1 MENITEAL
9 KMAAAILLF
18 VGALSLTI
26 ATFTKVR
33 QTSAAVMENSDK
45 NASFYDNIEY
55 SSEKIVGLE
64 TVVTNCYLYYKN
76 YNTILFYTGSLDSDN
91 KLVNVKEMP
100 LYNTESLPVVDDKTR
115 MKKIN
120 SNLLINNIDG
130 TDLSRREIY
139 GLDINDERS
148 RKEPW
153 TGTDV
158 KNRDFITSFLKAEK
172 TEGYIWSRT
181 LFNNSTNSV
190 NYVKDKLGN
199 VNRILQIGFVYQ
211 NKTGRN
217 FYSGTGSMKFVE
229 RIGTYKYN
237 YKNNEDSNNKRP
249 SNLSTTMQQYVDK
262 DNQVVATLENNEEN
276 TQVKKVIQYIYIGS

>member
-91 KLVNVKEMP
+91 KLVNVEKMP
-100 LYNTESLPVVDDKTR
+100 LYNTESIPVDD
-115 MKKIN
+115 KIN
-120 SNLLINNIDG
+120 SNLLIKNVDG
-130 TDLSRREIY
+130 TDLSKREVF

-153 TGTDV
+153 IGTDV
-158 KNRDFITSFLKAEK
+158 KNRDFVRSFLKAEK

>member
-91 KLVNVKEMP
+91 KLVNVEKMP

-158 KNRDFITSFLKAEK
+158 KNRDFVTSFLKGIQTEK
-172 TEGYIWSRT
+172 YSWSG
-181 LFNNSTNSV
+181 SS
-190 NYVKDKLGN
+190 DHKLS
-199 VNRILQIGFVYQ
+199 IGFLYTDYT
-211 NKTGRN
+211 NGRN
-217 FYSGTGSMKFVE
+217 FYTGNSGSSSMKFVE

-276 TQVKKVIQYIYIGS
+276 TQVKKVIQYIYIVN

>member
-45 NASFYDNIEY
+45 NTSFYDNIDY

-64 TVVTNCYLYYKN
+64 TIVTNCYLYYKN
-76 YNTILFYTGSLDSDN
+76 YNTILFYTGHLDSDN
-91 KLVNVKEMP
+91 NLVIDRKMP
-100 LYNTESLPVVDDKTR
+100 LYNTESLPVDDEKTGK
-115 MKKIN
+115 KKIN

-153 TGTDV
+153 IGTDL
-158 KNRDFITSFLKAEK
+158 KNRNFVTSFLKAEK
-172 TEGYIWSRT
+172 TEGYSWSRT
-181 LFNNSTNSV
+181 ALNASNIVS
-190 NYVKDKLGN
+190 DHKLS
-199 VNRILQIGFVYQ
+199 IGFLYT
-211 NKTGRN
+211 NYTNGRN
-217 FYSGTGSMKFVE
+217 FYTGNSGSSSMKFVE

-237 YKNNEDSNNKRP
+237 YKNDEENSDTKRP

-262 DNQVVATLENNEEN
+262 DNQVVATLENNDEN
-276 TQVKKVIQYIYIGS
+276 TQVKKVIQYIYIVN

>member
-100 LYNTESLPVVDDKTR
+100 LYNTESIPVDD
-115 MKKIN
+115 KIN
-120 SNLLINNIDG
+120 SNLLIKNVDG
-130 TDLSRREIY
+130 TDLSKREVF

-153 TGTDV
+153 IGTDV
-158 KNRDFITSFLKAEK
+158 KNRDFVRSFLKAEK

-181 LFNNSTNSV
+181 ALNTSNIVS
-190 NYVKDKLGN
+190 DHKLS
-199 VNRILQIGFVYQ
+199 IGFLYTDYT
-211 NKTGRN
+211 NGRN
-217 FYSGTGSMKFVE
+217 FYTENSNSNMKFVE

>member
-33 QTSAAVMENSDK
+33 QTSSAVMENSEK
-45 NASFYDNIEY
+45 NISFYDNIDY

-76 YNTILFYTGSLDSDN
+76 YNTILFYTGHLDSDN
-91 KLVNVKEMP
+91 NLAIDGKMP
-100 LYNTESLPVVDDKTR
+100 LYNTESLPVDDDKTG

-120 SNLLINNIDG
+120 SNLLIKNVDG
-130 TDLSRREIY
+130 TDLSKREVF

-153 TGTDV
+153 IGTDL

-172 TEGYIWSRT
+172 TEGYSWSRT
-181 LFNNSTNSV
+181 ALNTSNIVSDHKLFFSFLYTNYT
-190 NYVKDKLGN
+190 N
-199 VNRILQIGFVYQ
+199 
-211 NKTGRN
+211 GRN
-217 FYSGTGSMKFVE
+217 FYTENSNSNMKFVE

-237 YKNNEDSNNKRP
+237 YKNDEENSDTKRS
-249 SNLSTTMQQYVDK
+249 SNLSTTMQQYVDN

>member
-33 QTSAAVMENSDK
+33 QTSSAVMENSEK
-45 NASFYDNIEY
+45 NISFYDNIDY

-76 YNTILFYTGSLDSDN
+76 YNTILFYTGHLDSDN
-91 KLVNVKEMP
+91 NLAIDGKMP
-100 LYNTESLPVVDDKTR
+100 LYNTESLPVDDDKTG

-120 SNLLINNIDG
+120 SNLLIKNVDG
-130 TDLSRREIY
+130 TDLSKREVF

-153 TGTDV
+153 IGTDL

-172 TEGYIWSRT
+172 TEGYSWSRT
-181 LFNNSTNSV
+181 ALNTSNIVSDHKLFFSFLYTNYT
-190 NYVKDKLGN
+190 N
-199 VNRILQIGFVYQ
+199 
-211 NKTGRN
+211 GRN
-217 FYSGTGSMKFVE
+217 FYTENSNSNMKFVE

-237 YKNNEDSNNKRP
+237 YKNDEENSDTKRS

-262 DNQVVATLENNEEN
+262 DNQIIATL
-276 TQVKKVIQYIYIGS
+276 

>member
-76 YNTILFYTGSLDSDN
+76 YNTILFYTGHLDGN
-91 KLVNVKEMP
+91 NLVIDKKMP
-100 LYNTESLPVVDDKTR
+100 LYNTESVKVKDDKTG
-115 MKKIN
+115 KDKIN
-120 SNLLINNIDG
+120 SNLLINNVDG
-130 TDLSRREIY
+130 TNLTKREVY

-153 TGTDV
+153 IGTDV
-158 KNRDFITSFLKAEK
+158 KNRDFIKSFLKAEN
-172 TEGYIWSRT
+172 TEWYSWSIPA
-181 LFNNSTNSV
+181 LNQSNSFSP
-190 NYVKDKLGN
+190 G
-199 VNRILQIGFVYQ
+199 RISIGFLYTEPEYT
-211 NKTGRN
+211 NGRN
-217 FYSGTGSMKFVE
+217 FYTGNSGSSSMKFVE

-237 YKNNEDSNNKRP
+237 YKNDKRP

>member
-76 YNTILFYTGSLDSDN
+76 YNTILFYTGHLDSDN
-91 KLVNVKEMP
+91 NLAIDGKMP
-100 LYNTESLPVVDDKTR
+100 LYNTESLPVDDDKTG

-120 SNLLINNIDG
+120 SNLLIKNVDG
-130 TDLSRREIY
+130 TDLSKREVF

-153 TGTDV
+153 IGTDL

-172 TEGYIWSRT
+172 TEWYSWSRT
-181 LFNNSTNSV
+181 ALNTSNIVSDNKLFISFLYTNYT
-190 NYVKDKLGN
+190 N
-199 VNRILQIGFVYQ
+199 
-211 NKTGRN
+211 GRN
-217 FYSGTGSMKFVE
+217 FYTVNSNSNMKFVE

>member
-33 QTSAAVMENSDK
+33 QTSSAVMENSEK
-45 NASFYDNIEY
+45 NISFYDNIDY

-76 YNTILFYTGSLDSDN
+76 YNTILFYTGHLDSDN
-91 KLVNVKEMP
+91 NLAIDGKMP
-100 LYNTESLPVVDDKTR
+100 LYNTESLPVDDDKTG

-120 SNLLINNIDG
+120 SNLLIKNVDG
-130 TDLSRREIY
+130 TDLSKREVF

-153 TGTDV
+153 IGTDL

-172 TEGYIWSRT
+172 TEGYSWSRT
-181 LFNNSTNSV
+181 ALNTSNIVSDHKLFFSFLYTNYT
-190 NYVKDKLGN
+190 N
-199 VNRILQIGFVYQ
+199 
-211 NKTGRN
+211 GRN
-217 FYSGTGSMKFVE
+217 FYTENSNSNMKFVE

-237 YKNNEDSNNKRP
+237 YKNDEENSDTKRS

-276 TQVKKVIQYIYIGS
+276 TQVKKVIQYIYIVN

>member
-33 QTSAAVMENSDK
+33 QTSSAVMENSEK
-45 NASFYDNIEY
+45 NISFYDNIDY

-76 YNTILFYTGSLDSDN
+76 YNTILFYTGHLDSDN
-91 KLVNVKEMP
+91 KLVIDKKMP
-100 LYNTESLPVVDDKTR
+100 LFNTESLPVDDDKTGK
-115 MKKIN
+115 KKIN

-130 TDLSRREIY
+130 TDLNRREIY

-153 TGTDV
+153 IGTDL

-172 TEGYIWSRT
+172 TEGYSWSRT
-181 LFNNSTNSV
+181 ALNTSNIVSDNKLFISFLYTNYT
-190 NYVKDKLGN
+190 N
-199 VNRILQIGFVYQ
+199 
-211 NKTGRN
+211 GRN
-217 FYSGTGSMKFVE
+217 FYTENSNSNMKFVE

-237 YKNNEDSNNKRP
+237 YKNDEENSDTKRS
-249 SNLSTTMQQYVDK
+249 SNLSTTMQQYVDN

-276 TQVKKVIQYIYIGS
+276 TQVKKVIQYIYIVN

>member
-18 VGALSLTI
+18 VGALSLSI
-26 ATFTKVR
+26 ATFTKIR
-33 QTSAAVMENSDK
+33 QTSAAVMENSEK
-45 NASFYDNIEY
+45 NASFYDNIDY

-76 YNTILFYTGSLDSDN
+76 YNTILFYTGHLDSDN
-91 KLVNVKEMP
+91 KLVIDKKMP
-100 LYNTESLPVVDDKTR
+100 LFNTESLPVDDDKTGK
-115 MKKIN
+115 KKIN

-130 TDLSRREIY
+130 TDLNRREIY

-153 TGTDV
+153 IGTDL

-172 TEGYIWSRT
+172 TEWYSWSRT
-181 LFNNSTNSV
+181 ALNTSNIVSDHKLSISFLYTNYT
-190 NYVKDKLGN
+190 N
-199 VNRILQIGFVYQ
+199 
-211 NKTGRN
+211 GRN
-217 FYSGTGSMKFVE
+217 FYTENSNSNMKFVE

-237 YKNNEDSNNKRP
+237 YKNDEENSDTKRS
-249 SNLSTTMQQYVDK
+249 SNLST
-262 DNQVVATLENNEEN
+262 
-276 TQVKKVIQYIYIGS
+276 